1 MKAFLLLAHG
11 SRRAQS
17 NEEVQKLADCFGIQ
31 NQDEFPIVLA
41 GFMELAEPTIPV
53 IVDEAISAGAKHLV
67 ILPYFLAAGTHVV
80 DDIPSLVKES
90 LANYPDITFEILPH
104 IGGAKGMVN
113 LILSV
118 TSEHD

>member
-17 NEEVQKLADCFGIQ
+17 NEEVQKLADCFGLQ
-31 NQDEFPIVLA
+31 NQGEYPIVIA
-41 GFMELAEPTIPV
+41 GFMELAEPTIPM
-53 IVDEAISAGAKHLV
+53 IVDEAISAGATHLV

-80 DDIPSLVKES
+80 DDIPTLVQTSLTD
-90 LANYPDITFEILPH
+90 YPEVSFEILPH

-113 LILSV
+113 LIHSV
-118 TSEHD
+118 ATESE

>member
-17 NEEVQKLADCFGIQ
+17 NEEVQKLADCFGVQ
-31 NQDEFPIVLA
+31 NQDEYPIVLA
-41 GFMELAEPTIPV
+41 GFMELAEPTIPM
-53 IVDEAISAGAKHLV
+53 IVEEAISAGATHLV

-80 DDIPSLVKES
+80 DDIPSLVQTS
-90 LANYPDITFEILPH
+90 LMDYPEVSYEILSH

-113 LILSV
+113 LIHAV
-118 TSEHD
+118 TQETD